1 MRILE
6 KGEVVSSVITVINF
20 LGEGNFS
27 EVYYVDH
34 KYLGKL
40 SLKVLKPGN
49 EALYDYDKLM
59 NEARILSKIT
69 NINIIRV
76 FDANTFIKSNQV
88 LFYISSEFV
97 PGESLMDMF
106 KRKFTLDI
114 DLALSFQKDICSA
127 LKCVHENTPIILHR
141 DVKPQNVLV
150 SYQSKTPVAKLGDFG
165 LAIKIEDELMTS
177 SVAGTMTYL
186 ANEGFWGFQ
195 TPASDVFSAGIVFY
209 QMITGRQAWYYDFN
223 LINNSDKDAVETLIL
238 KTRKNK
244 PTLPREITGL
254 CDEKLQSII
263 MKSIDPKMENRFKNG
278 AEFLGAILEYEAE
291 KSENNKM
298 TVVLSSNESITV
310 KERGKGFDEIAGMD
324 DLKKTLYQDIILPLE
339 QKELYEKYKI
349 TVPNGILLYGPP
361 GCGKTFICQKLAQE
375 VSYNFIS
382 VKPSDIASIY
392 VHGTQEKI
400 GKLFEDAK
408 KNAPTILFID
418 ELDAVMPRRDDNLGH
433 SYSQEVNEFLTQLSN
448 CSSFGVLLIGTSN
461 RPDKVDPAILRTGR
475 IDKLFYVGPPDFA
488 ARISLFKLL
497 LKDRPLDKKLS
508 YEDFAK
514 LTTGYI
520 ASDIQFVVNE
530 SSRKALL
537 SNSLITDRII
547 LDIINITKPSI
558 SMASLEIY
566 NKFKD
571 RREFD

>member
-1 MRILE
+1 MRLLE
-6 KGEVVSSVITVINF
+6 KDEIVSNVITVINF

-34 KYLGKL
+34 KYIGKL
-40 SLKVLKPGN
+40 ALKVLKPGN
-49 EALYDYDKLM
+49 EILYDYDKLM

-69 NINIIRV
+69 HHNIIRV
-76 FDANTFIKSNQV
+76 FDANTFSKNGQV

-97 PGESLMDMF
+97 AGESLMDLFM
-106 KRKFTLDI
+106 RKFALDI

-127 LKCVHENTPIILHR
+127 LKCVHENTPLILHR
-141 DVKPQNVLV
+141 DVKAQNVLI
-150 SYQSKTPVAKLGDFG
+150 SYQNKIPMAKLGDFG
-165 LAIKIEDELMTS
+165 LAIKIEDEFMTS
-177 SVAGTMTYL
+177 SVAGTMTCL

-195 TPASDVFSAGIVFY
+195 TPASDVFSAGIIFY

-223 LINNSDKDAVETLIL
+223 LIDNKDKEAVETMIL
-238 KTRKNK
+238 KTRKCK
-244 PTLPREITGL
+244 PILPRDINGL

-263 MKSIDPKMENRFKNG
+263 LKSIDTKMENRFKNG
-278 AEFLGAILEYEAE
+278 GDFLSALLEYEAQKDE
-291 KSENNKM
+291 SNKI
-298 TVVLSSNESITV
+298 TVVLNSNESITV
-310 KERGKGFDEIAGMD
+310 KEHGKGFDEIAGMD
-324 DLKKTLYQDIILPLE
+324 ELKKTLYQDIILPLE

-375 VSYNFIS
+375 VNYNFVS
-382 VKPSDIASIY
+382 VKPSDLASIY

-448 CSSFGVLLIGTSN
+448 CSSFGILMIGTSN
-461 RPDKVDPAILRTGR
+461 RPDKIDPAILRTGR
-475 IDKLFYVGPPDFA
+475 VDKLFFVGPPDNN
-488 ARISLFKLL
+488 ARVKLFQLL
-497 LKDRPLDKKLS
+497 LKDRPLEKNLS
-508 YEDFAK
+508 YDDFAR

-520 ASDIQFVVNE
+520 ASDIDFVVNE

-537 SNSLITDRII
+537 SNSLITNQII
-547 LDIINITKPSI
+547 IDIINNTKPSL

-571 RREFD
+571 KREFD

>member
-1 MRILE
+1 MKILE
-6 KGEVVSSVITVINF
+6 KGEIVSNVITVHNF

-49 EALYDYDKLM
+49 EVLYDYDKLM

-69 NINIIRV
+69 HVNIIRV
-76 FDANTFIKSNQV
+76 FDANTFIKKGQV
-88 LFYISSEFV
+88 LFYISSEFIA
-97 PGESLMDMF
+97 GESLKDMF
-106 KRKFTLDI
+106 IRKFKLDI

-127 LKCVHENTPIILHR
+127 LKCVHENTPTILHR
-141 DVKPQNVLV
+141 DVKPQNILI
-150 SYQSKTPVAKLGDFG
+150 SYQSINPVAKLGDFG
-165 LAIKIEDELMTS
+165 LAIKIDDNLMTS
-177 SVAGTMTYL
+177 SCAGTMTYL

-223 LINNSDKDAVETLIL
+223 LINTTDKEAVETMIL

-244 PTLPREITGL
+244 PVLPRNINGL

-263 MKSIDPKMENRFKNG
+263 LKSIDPKMENRFKNG
-278 AEFLGAILEYEAE
+278 GEFLSAILEYEAE
-291 KSENNKM
+291 KKEKNKL
-298 TVVLSSNESITV
+298 TVVLKSNESITV
-310 KERGKGFDEIAGMD
+310 KEKGKGFDEIAGMD
-324 DLKKTLYQDIILPLE
+324 NLKKILYQDIILPLE

-349 TVPNGILLYGPP
+349 TIPNGILFYGPP

-375 VSYNFIS
+375 VNYNFIS
-382 VKPSDIASIY
+382 VKPSDLASIY
-392 VHGTQEKI
+392 IHGTQEKI
-400 GKLFEDAK
+400 RKLFEEAR

-418 ELDAVMPRRDDNLGH
+418 ELDAVMPRRDPGLSH
-433 SYSQEVNEFLTQLSN
+433 SYSQEVNEFLAQLSN

-461 RPDKVDPAILRTGR
+461 RPDMIDPAILRTGR

-488 ARISLFKLL
+488 ARVALFELL
-497 LKDRPLDKKLS
+497 LKNRPLDKELS
-508 YEDFAK
+508 FEDFAK

-520 ASDIQFVVNE
+520 TSDIEFVVNE
-530 SSRKALL
+530 ASRAALL
-537 SNSLITDRII
+537 KNSLITDAII
-547 LDIINITKPSI
+547 IEIINKTKPSI
-558 SMASLEIY
+558 SMASLETY

-571 RREFD
+571 KREFD

>member
-6 KGEVVSSVITVINF
+6 KDEIVSNVITVINF

-40 SLKVLKPGN
+40 ALKVLKPGN
-49 EALYDYDKLM
+49 EVLYDYDKMM

-69 NINIIRV
+69 HQNIIRV
-76 FDANTFIKSNQV
+76 FDANTFVKNGQI

-97 PGESLMDMF
+97 AGESLMDLF

-114 DLALSFQKDICSA
+114 DVALSFQKDICSA
-127 LKCVHENTPIILHR
+127 LKFVHENSPIILHR

-150 SYQSKTPVAKLGDFG
+150 SYQNKVPLAKLGDFG
-165 LAIKIEDELMTS
+165 LAIKIEDEYITS

-195 TPASDVFSAGIVFY
+195 TPSSDVFSAGIIFY
-209 QMITGRQAWYYDFN
+209 QMITGRQAWYYDFD
-223 LINNSDKDAVETLIL
+223 LIDNNDKEAVETMIL

-244 PTLPREITGL
+244 PVLPRDINGL

-263 MKSIDPKMENRFKNG
+263 LKAIDPKMDSRFKNG
-278 AEFLGAILEYEAE
+278 SDFLNALLEYEAE
-291 KSENNKM
+291 KEENNKI
-298 TVVLSSNESITV
+298 TVVLNSNESITV
-310 KERGKGFDEIAGMD
+310 KEHGKGFDEIAGMD

-375 VSYNFIS
+375 VNYNFVS
-382 VKPSDIASIY
+382 VKPSDLASVY

-448 CSSFGVLLIGTSN
+448 CSNFGILMIGTSN
-461 RPDKVDPAILRTGR
+461 RPDKIDSAILRTGR
-475 IDKLFYVGPPDFA
+475 IDKLFFVGPPDNI
-488 ARISLFKLL
+488 ARVKLFQLL
-497 LKDRPLDKKLS
+497 LKCRPLDKNLS

-514 LTTGYI
+514 LTTGYV
-520 ASDIQFVVNE
+520 ASDIDFVVNE
-530 SSRKALL
+530 ASRKALL
-537 SNSLITDRII
+537 SNSLITNQIMIDI
-547 LDIINITKPSI
+547 LNNTKPSI

-571 RREFD
+571 KREFD